1 MNQAGLSSIF
11 VTMALLAIGGIV
23 VASSR
28 PSSHA
33 SRQFSPARPSPPHR
47 RSSHSGSAAVT
58 LLEIKHFSALPPVK
72 RSVRNG

>member
-33 SRQFSPARPSPPHR
+33 SAFSPARPSPPHR